1 MNDAIDDAMGDE
13 DDEEERFRDGWQE
26 GGEGCLALP
35 LILTSILSLSSDA
48 VVAQVLD
55 ELGLSLT
62 DELSSECLHL
72 GPCVNPVTQPPPPS
86 PCITPFCMG
95 ALPNPHSLQ
104 TSLPPEAPSVWLPVE
119 RKQRLQPLP
128 WWTQTQTWRR
138 GSRTFE
144 GTDCPCCPREPV
156 DGLAFSLYL
165 L

>member
-1 MNDAIDDAMGDE
+1 MTPSMTPWGTRTMKRRGSETAGRRVGRDA
-13 DDEEERFRDGWQE
+13 WL
-26 GGEGCLALP
+26 CP
-35 LILTSILSLSSDA
+35 ILTSILSLSSDA

-86 PCITPFCMG
+86 PCIIPFCMG

-104 TSLPPEAPSVWLPVE
+104 TSLPPEAPSAWLPVE

-144 GTDCPCCPREPV
+144 GTDCPGCPREPV